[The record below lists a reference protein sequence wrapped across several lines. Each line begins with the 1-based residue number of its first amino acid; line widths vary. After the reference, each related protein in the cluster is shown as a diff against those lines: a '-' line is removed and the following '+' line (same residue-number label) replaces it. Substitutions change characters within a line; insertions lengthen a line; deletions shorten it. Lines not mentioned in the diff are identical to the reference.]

1 MREKKK
7 EELIDTRQKSC
18 LEYFIKKLLLRKE
31 KKKRIGSRFQWI
43 LGSGLASILLNLAFK
58 VKSFSPF
65 REEEEFRVDQRCG
78 IRTVNGYT

>member
-31 KKKRIGSRFQWI
+31 KKKDRFT
-43 LGSGLASILLNLAFK
+43 
-58 VKSFSPF
+58 FSMDP
-65 REEEEFRVDQRCG
+65 G
-78 IRTVNGYT
+78 IRISIDIAQLGF